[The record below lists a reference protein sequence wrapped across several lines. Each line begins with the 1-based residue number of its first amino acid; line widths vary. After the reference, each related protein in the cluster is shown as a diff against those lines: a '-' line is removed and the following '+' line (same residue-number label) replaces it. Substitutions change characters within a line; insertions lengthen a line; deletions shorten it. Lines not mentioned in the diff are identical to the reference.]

1 MSQVG
6 KFPYLNHLLITLN
19 VNEGEQFSMKCHDE
33 VGFVQELG
41 HEWFNIAD
49 FFLISF
55 DDKMPHH

>member
-1 MSQVG
+1 MNESLSLSLIIIDCDLMSQVG

-41 HEWFNIAD
+41 HE
-49 FFLISF
+49 
-55 DDKMPHH
+55 